1 MYEIQTTADFDLWF
15 KSLADMQAKARINA
29 RLRRVQLGQLGD
41 VRHVGENVAEFRFF
55 FVQGTVFIS
64 YNINRQLL
72 CYWLV
77 VINRHSTKILPKQNN
92 LQVSYEVKNEP
103 RTQYLG
109 YSGAYW

>member
-55 FVQGTVFIS
+55 FGSGYRIYFIQHQQTIIVLLVGGDKS
-64 YNINRQLL
+64 TQHKDIAKAKQLAGQL
-72 CYWLV
+72 
-77 VINRHSTKILPKQNN
+77 RGEK
-92 LQVSYEVKNEP
+92 
-103 RTQYLG
+103 
-109 YSGAYW
+109 